1 MAEQSTFIKL
11 DRNIMRWRWW
21 HDHNTLIVFLV
32 LLMNANIQEHG
43 FNEVNIRRGEVAC
56 SYSTISQ
63 QANLTI
69 QQVRTAF
76 LHLKSTGEI
85 TTKSYRRFQV
95 ITIVNYDRYQSK
107 QQAKQHDEQ
116 QAINRLSTG
125 YQQQYKNIKNG
136 KNGKNIK
143 ESLRSDCPSDSPKRG
158 TDAFRN
164 QSHLLLKRDE
174 GDVDDIPMV
183 YRDGTY
189 QSFKTFAEYHDWRN
203 Q

>member
-32 LLMNANIQEHG
+32 LLMNANIEEHG
-43 FNEVNIRRGEVAC
+43 FNAVTVRRGEVAC
-56 SYSTISQ
+56 SFSTISQ

-85 TTKSYRRFQV
+85 TIKSYPRFQV

-107 QQAKQHDEQ
+107 QHNKQHDQ
-116 QAINRLSTG
+116 QHPINIQSTND
-125 YQQQYKNIKNG
+125 QQQLKNIKNG
-136 KNGKNIK
+136 KNGKNNN
-143 ESLRSDCPSDSPKRG
+143 SRSAPDSPSGIPERG
-158 TDAFRN
+158 TKAFKAK
-164 QSHLLLKRDE
+164 SHLLLKRDE
-174 GDVDDIPMV
+174 GTVDDIPEM
-183 YRDGTY
+183 YRNMFDN
-189 QSFKTFAEYHDWRN
+189 FPAYHDWRN